1 VPLVAITQLPLDV
14 TEGGQIRVDGDEP
27 RRTARVAIT
36 ALLVVSGLLAAAC
49 VPPPPTGQNWSFRG
63 TSVTVNNSQD
73 EVCVLLCVNS
83 EDEPYLLQV
92 AFRVRIG
99 APNSAQAWTVKG
111 TAPQDV
117 PVGATRTFTGGQN
130 ATVTFGNVKA
140 LDTADLLDSNNK
152 MEVFGTY
159 TWAAEEDILDTLS
172 GAANDTASILKNTLN
187 ATLAQSSLPTD
198 PNDLVD
204 LIVDN
209 IGDAFTLLLSN
220 IIPTFGLADDTL
232 GGAVYVG
239 IGAKGGLGGL
249 IDPILATTSF
259 PSVPLLGDN
268 LAPPKI
274 VGGGFYSMTG
284 ERTFTRVFD
293 GADGRHTWNLRAGPA

>member
-1 VPLVAITQLPLDV
+1 MSSPSGTNGRAAPS
-14 TEGGQIRVDGDEP
+14 GGIIMRP

-130 ATVTFGNVKA
+130 ATVTFGNVK
-140 LDTADLLDSNNK
+140 
-152 MEVFGTY
+152 
-159 TWAAEEDILDTLS
+159 
-172 GAANDTASILKNTLN
+172 DTASILKNTLN